1 MKDKLVFRP
10 ARVLIETTERQWKK
24 SRGWVIC
31 APIEF
36 LAVFF
41 MLYKAY
47 RSVGIEFEKF
57 WYLFKTRATG
67 SLLVF
72 ACLLIGCVVQF
83 AICLPRFL
91 RLNRQRKNLA
101 ASYLELS
108 DTELRGVSFASE
120 NAKPTPF
127 VLPLLQVTRIET
139 NGFILGVKIYTR
151 DATYACYQLERAPW
165 VARQIEEAIERCKN
179 A

>member
-1 MKDKLVFRP
+1 MTDKLVFRP
-10 ARVLIETTERQWKK
+10 DRALIIATERQWKT
-24 SRGWVIC
+24 SRGLVIC

-36 LAVFF
+36 LAECFI
-41 MLYKAY
+41 LYMGY
-47 RSVGIEFEKF
+47 RSVGIEFEEF
-57 WYLFKTRATG
+57 WYLFKTHAAG
-67 SLLVF
+67 SLLLSV
-72 ACLLIGCVVQF
+72 CLLVGCVVQF

-108 DTELRGVSFASE
+108 DTELRGVSFAS
-120 NAKPTPF
+120 AKAEPTPF
-127 VLPLLQVTRIET
+127 AIPLREITRVTT
-139 NGFILGVKIYTR
+139 GLTLNVMIYTK

>member
-10 ARVLIETTERQWKK
+10 DRALLEATERQWKK

-67 SLLVF
+67 SLLFF
-72 ACLLIGCVVQF
+72 AFLLIGCVVQF

-108 DTELRGVSFASE
+108 DTELRGVSFAS
-120 NAKPTPF
+120 AKAEPTPF
-127 VLPLLQVTRIET
+127 AIPLREITRIT
-139 NGFILGVKIYTR
+139 TGLTLNVMIYTK